1 MIRKLQSFQKILMA
15 AAVLILLLL
24 VLITPLLLGQED
36 ISSFPKLV
44 LSTSGSNLYFYVTSW
59 SGGTVFYR
67 DIALNLTDVSGG
79 LVFNSRYGAPAWG
92 LNATA
97 NLSAHQD
104 FLINVTVHDRR
115 AAAYDFRGRLQATF
129 DPGAGWSF
137 ILTSNADAN
146 PFRFT
151 ARDIAWPNQP
161 FSVVF
166 PRRVAG

>member
-1 MIRKLQSFQKILMA
+1 MA

-44 LSTSGSNLYFYVTSW
+44 LSTSASNLYLYVTSW
-59 SGGTVFYR
+59 SGGTVFYK
-67 DIALNLTDVSGG
+67 DIALNLTDASGG
-79 LVFNSRYGAPAWG
+79 TVFNSRYGAPAWG

-97 NLSAHQD
+97 NFSAHPD
-104 FLINVTVHDRR
+104 FLINITVHDRR
-115 AAAYDFRGRLQATF
+115 AAAYDFRGRLQATL
-129 DPGAGWSF
+129 DPRGEWTF
-137 ILTSNADAN
+137 VLTSNADQN